1 MMSKIDYS
9 GIPKGLDY
17 KSKLKSFT
25 DNIRDTRR
33 VTIIPSNNTIYGS
46 DAAQECLIHVK
57 DSGIGSMLKPN
68 SCYLT
73 YEVQTQVAAGTSDN
87 GAYFNSSSN
96 DVIDRI
102 TVRGAASRV
111 NISDCRHY
119 NVWSA
124 INDKLRYGN
133 IPDSST
139 HPISRG
145 FVQRTADFTDAS
157 GSAAQTTTHN
167 LGFGLGSRSVAGVAQ
182 LNDGNKRYK
191 AELKYCPFFDND
203 SLIPLQL
210 TGGLEISVNFSRN
223 NDAMVGHKA
232 DNDTLETTTKQYV
245 VKNVRFHCEIVYS
258 NDALTKFMA
267 AEMKAGNLAIPYT
280 SYSALQHN
288 PQSTAETLRL
298 SQSLKHLQ
306 SVFIVHRRTRDLNNI
321 SAASLADF
329 CNPQLTGFQVSSAG
343 HVVPSVELQVGADD
357 GKEYTGDAYGQLE
370 AAAKRSLG
378 YDISKT
384 PLDMT
389 HFNTLAT
396 TAQSS
401 GTTAKPVY
409 SDIAKWCGSH
419 IVALQ
424 MDGGSKFS
432 SIFNRVNSFNQ
443 TGSADLTASFK
454 YAISP
459 SSVPSSAGT
468 KGLTMNAF
476 MVYDNV
482 LQILPNGELIPE
494 QIAF

>member
-33 VTIIPSNNTIYGS
+33 VVIIPSNNTIYGS

-57 DSGIGSMLKPN
+57 DSGIGAMLKPN
-68 SCYLT
+68 SCYLS
-73 YEVQTQVAAGTSDN
+73 YEVQTQVAAGTADN
-87 GAYFNSSSN
+87 KAYFNSSAN

-145 FVQRTADFTDAS
+145 FVQRTADLTDAS

-167 LGFGLGSRSVAGVAQ
+167 LSFGLGSRSVAGVEELKAGQ
-182 LNDGNKRYK
+182 KRYK

-210 TGGLEISVNFSRN
+210 TGGLEISLNFSRN
-223 NDAMVGHKA
+223 NDAMVGHSA
-232 DNDTLETTTKQYV
+232 TNGTLDNTITKYTV
-245 VKNVRFHCEIVYS
+245 SNVRFHCEIVYS

-280 SYSALQHN
+280 SYSALQHV

-306 SVFIVHRRTRDLNNI
+306 SVFVVHRRTADLNNI
-321 SAASLADF
+321 RKASLADF
-329 CNPQLTGFQVSSAG
+329 PNPQLTGYQVSSG
-343 HVVPSVELQVGADD
+343 GRVVPSVELQVGSDD
-357 GKEYTGDAYGQLE
+357 GKEFTGDAYGELE
-370 AAAKRSLG
+370 NAVKRSLG

-389 HFNTLAT
+389 HFNTLAS
-396 TAQSS
+396 TAQSV
-401 GTTAKPVY
+401 GTAAKPVY
-409 SDIAKWCGSH
+409 SDVAKWCGSH
-419 IVALQ
+419 IVGLQ

-443 TGSADLTASFK
+443 TGNADLTASFK
-454 YAISP
+454 YGASP
-459 SSVPSSAGT
+459 SA
-468 KGLTMNAF
+468 LTMNAF

-482 LQILPNGELIPE
+482 LQIMPNGEFIPE

>member
-33 VTIIPSNNTIYGS
+33 VVIIPSNNTVYGS

-57 DSGIGSMLKPN
+57 DSGIGAMLKPN
-68 SCYLT
+68 SCYIS
-73 YEVQTQVAAGTSDN
+73 YNVQTKVAAGTADN
-87 GAYFNSSSN
+87 GAYFNSSAN

-124 INDKLRYGN
+124 LNDKLRYGN

-167 LGFGLGSRSVAGVAQ
+167 LGFGLGSRSIAGVAD
-182 LNDGNKRYK
+182 LNDGKKRYK
-191 AELKYCPFFDND
+191 AELKYCPFFDNG

-210 TGGLEISVNFSRN
+210 TGGLEISLNFSRN
-223 NDAMVGHKA
+223 NDAMVGHMA
-232 DNDTLETTTKQYV
+232 TNGTLETTTKKYIV
-245 VKNVRFHCEIVYS
+245 SNVRFHCEIVYS

-280 SYSALQHN
+280 SYSALQHS

-306 SVFIVHRRTRDLNNI
+306 SVFIVHRRTDDLNNI

-329 CNPQLTGFQVSSAG
+329 CNPQLTGFQVSSG
-343 HVVPSVELQVGADD
+343 GRVQPTVELQVG
-357 GKEYTGDAYGQLE
+357 LE
-370 AAAKRSLG
+370 RRSG
-378 YDISKT
+378 PTYSR
-384 PLDMT
+384 
-389 HFNTLAT
+389 T
-396 TAQSS
+396 TSR
-401 GTTAKPVY
+401 Y
-409 SDIAKWCGSH
+409 
-419 IVALQ
+419 
-424 MDGGSKFS
+424 
-432 SIFNRVNSFNQ
+432 
-443 TGSADLTASFK
+443 
-454 YAISP
+454 
-459 SSVPSSAGT
+459 
-468 KGLTMNAF
+468 
-476 MVYDNV
+476 
-482 LQILPNGELIPE
+482 
-494 QIAF
+494 

>member
-1 MMSKIDYS
+1 MSKIDYS

-33 VTIIPSNNTIYGS
+33 VVIIPSNNTVYGS

-57 DSGIGSMLKPN
+57 DSGIGAMLKPN
-68 SCYLT
+68 SCYVS
-73 YEVQTQVAAGTSDN
+73 YQVQTQLSNNTADDQ
-87 GAYFNSSSN
+87 AYFNSSAN

-139 HPISRG
+139 FPISRG
-145 FVQRTADFTDAS
+145 FVQRVKDTTDGTS
-157 GSAAQTTTHN
+157 VSQN
-167 LGFGLGSRSVAGVAQ
+167 LGYGLGSRSVAGVVELKA
-182 LNDGNKRYK
+182 GKKRYK

-210 TGGLEISVNFSRN
+210 TGGLEISINFSRN
-223 NDAMVGHKA
+223 NDAMVGHHA
-232 DNDTLETTTKQYV
+232 TNGTLDTTITKYTV
-245 VKNVRFHCEIVYS
+245 SNVRFHCEIVYS

-280 SYSALQHN
+280 SYSALQHV

-306 SVFIVHRRTRDLNNI
+306 SVFVVHRRTADLNNI
-321 SAASLADF
+321 SAASLGDF
-329 CNPQLTGFQVSSAG
+329 PNPQLTGFQVSSG
-343 HVVPSVELQVGADD
+343 GRVQPTVELEVGTDD
-357 GKEYTGDAYGQLE
+357 GKEYSGDAFGELE
-370 AAAKRSLG
+370 IASKRSLG

-389 HFNTLAT
+389 HFNALAST
-396 TAQSS
+396 SQSK
-401 GTTAKPVY
+401 GTVTKPVY
-409 SDIAKWCGSH
+409 SDIAGWCGSH
-419 IVALQ
+419 IVGLQ

-443 TGSADLTASFK
+443 TGNADLTASFK
-454 YAISP
+454 YGASP
-459 SSVPSSAGT
+459 SA
-468 KGLTMNAF
+468 LTMNAF

-482 LQILPNGELIPE
+482 LQILPNGEMVPE